1 MEFDD
6 TWITKFDVDIQR
18 PRTLKVFYFYVDKE
32 NVLQKINQDIIE
44 IVNNTL
50 LRDDIVKLI
59 MRNKKKNQL
68 INILSYI
75 VRDVDNNTD
84 YSSFFNEI
92 KLENIS
98 FTDSDRIF
106 ESTNSIIFIF
116 KELSRKLKANNT
128 KKVRIIPSRNTR
140 RKGLKATATE
150 V

>member
-6 TWITKFDVDIQR
+6 EWINKFDSSKQVR
-18 PRTLKVFYFYVDKE
+18 SLKVFYFYIDSE
-32 NVLQKINQDIIE
+32 NVLQKINQDIIDVE
-44 IVNNTL
+44 NNILT
-50 LRDDIVKLI
+50 RDDIVRLI
-59 MRNKKKNQL
+59 MRNKNKHQL

-75 VRDVDNNTD
+75 VRDVDNDTD

-106 ESTNSIIFIF
+106 ESTNSIFFIF
-116 KELSRKLKANNT
+116 KELSKKLKTNTT

-140 RKGLKATATE
+140 RKGLKATSTE

>member
-1 MEFDD
+1 M
-6 TWITKFDVDIQR
+6 I
-18 PRTLKVFYFYVDKE
+18 
-32 NVLQKINQDIIE
+32 
-44 IVNNTL
+44 L
-50 LRDDIVKLI
+50 LRLI

-128 KKVRIIPSRNTR
+128 KK
-140 RKGLKATATE
+140 GE
-150 V
+150 E